1 MGQELRIVMVEDVQ
15 SDAELAE
22 RELKRAG
29 LAVQARRVE
38 REEDFRRELGEFR
51 PHVILSDF
59 SMPQFDG
66 MSALRIACEIVP
78 DVPFIFVSG
87 TLGEDYAIR
96 ALKNGATDYVL
107 KSNLVRLPPTI
118 ERAVSVAAA
127 RAERK
132 REEQLLALEHTV
144 VRHIAD
150 AENASDGLKSVMRSI
165 CETEGWDLGRYFRV
179 DEKVALLRFEESWCA
194 TERPL
199 EEFVERSRETT
210 FAPGVGLLGL
220 AWRSNAP
227 VWSSDTLADPR
238 VVKSDLLLKF
248 EMRGAFTF
256 PVVSEGRPIGVMAF
270 ASCRTREPDEPL
282 LRALGVIGSQI
293 GQFLARQEQQRHVAR
308 LNRIYAVLSGINST
322 IVRVREREELLRE
335 ACRIVVRDGGFRLAW
350 LGLVDAKANRVKP
363 VAWMGAGEDYIGT
376 IPLGLDEKAPGEYGL
391 VGRAVKERKAMIADD
406 RAKDPGVAL
415 DQETLERGFRSLAV
429 LPLFVAEEPAGV
441 LALYADTP
449 GFFDAEDEMRLLLEL
464 AGDIAF
470 ALEHIEKAERLNY
483 LAYYDP
489 LTGLANATLFRER
502 LARFVDAARGAK
514 HKLALGLVDVDR
526 FKTINDSLGR
536 PAGDELLK
544 QIARRIAES
553 VKDPSELAR
562 VAADRF
568 AVVLARIDREDDV
581 ARLTEQRLAQ
591 CFGTPFRVGEAELRI
606 SAKVGLSVF
615 PNDGADAD
623 TLFKNAEAALKK
635 AKETNERY
643 LFYTHQLT
651 ERIAERLSL
660 ENKLR
665 QALERQ
671 EFVLHYQPKVRTD
684 TRRVVGVEALIRW
697 MSPERGLVPPLEFIP
712 LLEETGL
719 IVEVGGWA
727 LEQAV
732 RDHAHWLEQA
742 TIAPRVAVNVS
753 AIQLRRPNFVGI
765 VEAAIKRGAAP
776 HGLDLEITESLLM
789 EEVTANIEKLKALGG
804 LGVCVSIDDFG
815 TGYSSL
821 GYLAKLPVQSLKID
835 RSFIITMLKEPD
847 TMTLVST
854 MISLAR
860 ALRLKVVAEGVDS
873 EEQANF
879 LRRARCDEMQG
890 YLISKPI
897 PRDGITALLRREAT
911 TVRRASASA

>member
-1 MGQELRIVMVEDVQ
+1 MGQELRIVMVEDVE

-29 LAVQARRVE
+29 LAVRARRVE
-38 REEDFRRELGEFR
+38 SEEAFRRELGEFQ
-51 PHVILSDF
+51 PHAILSDF
-59 SMPQFDG
+59 NMPQFDG
-66 MSALRIACEIVP
+66 MSALRIARSTVP

-87 TLGEDYAIR
+87 TLGENYAIQ

-107 KSNLVRLPPTI
+107 KNNLVRLPPVV
-118 ERAVSVAAA
+118 ERAVSESAA
-127 RAERK
+127 RAER
-132 REEQLLALEHTV
+132 RRGEQLLELEHTV

-150 AENASDGLKSVMRSI
+150 ADDASDGLKAVMRSI

-179 DEKVALLRFEESWCA
+179 DEKAALLRFEESWRA
-194 TERPL
+194 TERSL
-199 EEFVERSRETT
+199 EEFEERSREAT

-220 AWRSNAP
+220 AWQSNKP
-227 VWSSDTLADPR
+227 LWSTDTAADPR
-238 VVKSDLLLKF
+238 IVQPELLLKF
-248 EMRGAFTF
+248 EMRGALMF
-256 PVVSEGRPIGVMAF
+256 PVVSQGKPIGVMAF
-270 ASCRTREPDEPL
+270 TSHRTREPDERL
-282 LRALGVIGSQI
+282 LQALRVIGSQI
-293 GQFLARQEQQRHVAR
+293 GQFLTRQEQQRHIAR

-322 IVRVREREELLRE
+322 IVRVRDREELFRE
-335 ACRIVVRDGGFRLAW
+335 ACRIAVQAGGFRLAW
-350 LGLVDAKANRVKP
+350 IGLVGEEADRVKP
-363 VAWMGAGEDYIGT
+363 VAWGGTGEDYIGMM
-376 IPLGLDEKAPGEYGL
+376 PLGLDENLSENFGL
-391 VGRAVKERKAMIADD
+391 AGRAIRERKAMIADD
-406 RAKDPGVAL
+406 MTTDPMVPLRKEAL
-415 DQETLERGFRSLAV
+415 ARGFHSLAI
-429 LPLFVAEEPAGV
+429 LPLVVSDEPIGL

-449 GFFDAEDEMRLLLEL
+449 GFFDAEDEMQLLLEL

-502 LARFVDAARGAK
+502 LARFADAAREAG
-514 HKLALGLVDVDR
+514 HKLALGLVDVDQ

-536 PAGDELLK
+536 TSGDELLK
-544 QIARRIAES
+544 QIARRISEY

-568 AVVLARIDREDDV
+568 AVVLTRIDREDDV

-615 PNDGADAD
+615 PNDGSDAD
-623 TLFKNAEAALKK
+623 TIFKNAEAALKK

-671 EFVLHYQPKVRTD
+671 EFVLHYQPKVRTE
-684 TRRVVGVEALIRW
+684 TRRVIGVEALIRW

-732 RDHAHWLEQA
+732 RDHMHWLEQGV
-742 TIAPRVAVNVS
+742 IVPRVAVNVS
-753 AIQLRRPNFVGI
+753 AIQLRRPNFVSI
-765 VEAAIKRGAAP
+765 VEAAIKGGATP

-789 EEVTANIEKLKALGG
+789 EDITANIEKLKALRT
-804 LGVCVSIDDFG
+804 LGVGVAIDDFG

-860 ALRLKVVAEGVDS
+860 ALRLNVVAEGVDS
-873 EEQANF
+873 EDQANF
-879 LRRARCDEMQG
+879 LRLARCDEMQG
-890 YLISKPI
+890 YLISKPL
-897 PRDGITALLRREAT
+897 PRDSITALLGTKET
-911 TVRRASASA
+911 TPAAAV

>member
-1 MGQELRIVMVEDVQ
+1 MGQELRIVMVEDVEV
-15 SDAELAE
+15 DAELAE

-29 LAVQARRVE
+29 LAVRARRVE
-38 REEDFRRELGEFR
+38 TEEDFRRELGEFQ
-51 PHVILSDF
+51 PQVILSDF
-59 SMPQFDG
+59 NMPRFDG
-66 MSALRIACEIVP
+66 MSALRVARETAP

-107 KSNLVRLPPTI
+107 KNNLVRLPPVV
-118 ERAVSVAAA
+118 ERAVSEAAA
-127 RAERK
+127 RAER
-132 REEQLLALEHTV
+132 RRGEQLLALEHTV

-150 AENASDGLKSVMRSI
+150 ADSASNGLKAIMRSI
-165 CETEGWDLGRYFRV
+165 CETEGWDLGHYFRV
-179 DEKVALLRFEESWCA
+179 DEKAALLRFEESWCA
-194 TERPL
+194 AERPL
-199 EEFVERSRETT
+199 EEFEEQSREAT

-220 AWRSNAP
+220 AWQSNGP
-227 VWSSDTLADPR
+227 LWSTDTAADLRIVP
-238 VVKSDLLLKF
+238 DLLLKF
-248 EMRGAFTF
+248 GMRGAFMF
-256 PVVSEGRPIGVMAF
+256 PVVSQGKPIGVMAF
-270 ASCRTREPDEPL
+270 TSRRTRESDDRL
-282 LRALGVIGSQI
+282 LQAMHVIGSQI
-293 GQFLARQEQQRHVAR
+293 GQFLARQEQQRHIAR

-322 IVRVREREELLRE
+322 IVRVRDREALFHE
-335 ACRIVVRDGGFRLAW
+335 ACRIAVQAGGFHLAW
-350 LGLVDAKANRVKP
+350 IGLVDEKAGRVKP
-363 VAWMGAGEDYIGT
+363 VAWEGTGEDYIGMM
-376 IPLGLDEKAPGEYGL
+376 PLGLDENLSESFGL
-391 VGRAVKERKAMIADD
+391 AGGAVRERKAMIADD
-406 RAKDPGVAL
+406 MTKNPRVHLRKEAL
-415 DQETLERGFRSLAV
+415 ARGFHSLAM
-429 LPLFVAEEPAGV
+429 LPLFVSDEPVGL

-449 GFFDAEDEMRLLLEL
+449 GFFNEEDEMRLLLEL
-464 AGDIAF
+464 AGDIGF

-502 LARFVDAARGAK
+502 LARFIDAAREAG

-544 QIARRIAES
+544 QIARRTSEY

-568 AVVLARIDREDDV
+568 AVVLARIGREDDV
-581 ARLTEQRLAQ
+581 ARLTEQRLAE
-591 CFGTPFRVGEAELRI
+591 CFGTPFQVGEAELRI
-606 SAKVGLSVF
+606 SAKVGIAIF
-615 PNDGADAD
+615 PNDGTDAD

-635 AKETNERY
+635 AKATGERY
-643 LFYTHQLT
+643 LFYTQKMT
-651 ERIAERLSL
+651 ERIAERLAL
-660 ENKLR
+660 ESKLR

-671 EFVLHYQPKVRTD
+671 EFVLHYQPKVETE

-697 MSPERGLVPPLEFIP
+697 MSPKRGLVPPLEFIP

-719 IVEVGGWA
+719 ILEVGGWA

-732 RDHAHWLEQA
+732 RDHAHWREQGVV
-742 TIAPRVAVNVS
+742 APRVAVNVS
-753 AIQLRRPNFVGI
+753 AIQLRRPNFVSL
-765 VEAAIKRGAAP
+765 VEAAIKQGAAP

-789 EEVTANIEKLKALGG
+789 EEIAANIEKLKALRE
-804 LGVCVSIDDFG
+804 LGVSVAIDDFG

-854 MISLAR
+854 MISLGR
-860 ALRLKVVAEGVDS
+860 ALRLKTIAEGVDS
-873 EEQANF
+873 EDQAEF

-890 YLISKPI
+890 YLISKPV
-897 PRDGITALLRREAT
+897 PRDSITALLRAKEVTLAA
-911 TVRRASASA
+911 VA

>member
-1 MGQELRIVMVEDVQ
+1 MGQELRIIMVEDVE
-15 SDAELAE
+15 SDAELVE

-38 REEDFRRELGEFR
+38 REEDFRRELDEFR

-66 MSALRIACEIVP
+66 MSALRIASEIVP

-96 ALKNGATDYVL
+96 ALRNGATDYVL
-107 KSNLVRLPPTI
+107 KNNLVRLPPTI
-118 ERAVSVAAA
+118 ERAVSEAAG
-127 RAERK
+127 RAGRR
-132 REEQLLALEHTV
+132 REEELLALEHAV

-150 AENASDGLKSVMRSI
+150 ADSASIGLKAIMRAI
-165 CETEGWDLGRYFRV
+165 CETERWDVGRYFRA
-179 DEKVALLRFEESWCA
+179 DEKAGALRFSEACNAAGSD
-194 TERPL
+194 
-199 EEFVERSRETT
+199 VERFIEKSRDINY
-210 FAPGVGLLGL
+210 APGVGLAGKVWQSGRPLWVADITRDSRVAQAGL
-220 AWRSNAP
+220 ARDAGIH
-227 VWSSDTLADPR
+227 
-238 VVKSDLLLKF
+238 
-248 EMRGAFTF
+248 GAFVF
-256 PVVSEGRPIGVMAF
+256 PVNTEGKTIGVLAF
-270 ASCRTREPDEPL
+270 NSREVREPEDRL
-282 LRALGVIGSQI
+282 LRAMHLIGSQI
-293 GQFLARQEQQRHVAR
+293 GQFLARQEQQRHIAR

-335 ACRIVVRDGGFRLAW
+335 ACRIVVQAGGFRLAW

-363 VAWMGAGEDYIGT
+363 LAWGGAGEDYIGLM
-376 IPLGLDEKAPGEYGL
+376 PLGLDENAPSEYGL
-391 VGRAVKERKAMIADD
+391 AGRAIKERKAMIVDD
-406 RAKDPGVAL
+406 MAKDTRVAL
-415 DQETLERGFRSLAV
+415 DKQAGERGFRSLAI
-429 LPLFVAEEPAGV
+429 LPLFVAQEPVGV

-502 LARFVDAARGAK
+502 LARFVDAARGSG

-544 QIARRIAES
+544 QIAQRISEY

-568 AVVLARIDREDDV
+568 AVVLARSGREDDV
-581 ARLTEQRLAQ
+581 ARLTERRLTE

-606 SAKVGLSVF
+606 SAKVGLALF

-623 TLFKNAEAALKK
+623 TLYRNAEAALKR

-671 EFVLHYQPKVRTD
+671 EFVLHYQPKVRIE

-732 RDHAHWLEQA
+732 RDHVHWLEQGVIA
-742 TIAPRVAVNVS
+742 TRVAVNVS
-753 AIQLRRPNFVGI
+753 AIQLRRPNFVNI
-765 VEAAIKRGAAP
+765 VETVIKQDATP

-789 EEVTANIEKLKALGG
+789 EEITASIEKLKALRE
-804 LGVCVSIDDFG
+804 LGVSVAIDDFG

-835 RSFIITMLKEPD
+835 RSFIITMLKD
-847 TMTLVST
+847 RDAMTLVST

-860 ALRLKVVAEGVDS
+860 ALRLKVIAEGVDS
-873 EEQANF
+873 EDQANF

-890 YLISKPI
+890 YLIGKPV
-897 PRDGITALLRREAT
+897 PRDSITALLRTEAT
-911 TVRRASASA
+911 PATRRA

>member
-1 MGQELRIVMVEDVQ
+1 MGQELRVVMVEDVE

-29 LAVQARRVE
+29 LAVRARRVQS
-38 REEDFRRELGEFR
+38 EEDFRRELGQFQ
-51 PHVILSDF
+51 PHAILSDF
-59 SMPQFDG
+59 NMPQFDG
-66 MSALRIACEIVP
+66 MSALRIARATVP

-87 TLGEDYAIR
+87 TLGENYAIQ

-107 KSNLVRLPPTI
+107 KNNLVRLPPVI
-118 ERAVSVAAA
+118 ERAVSESAA
-127 RAERK
+127 RAEHR
-132 REEQLLALEHTV
+132 RGEQLLELEHTV
-144 VRHIAD
+144 VRHIAGAD
-150 AENASDGLKSVMRSI
+150 NGSDGLKAVMRSI

-179 DEKVALLRFEESWCA
+179 DEKAALLRFEESWCA
-194 TERPL
+194 TERSL
-199 EEFVERSRETT
+199 EEFEERSREAT

-220 AWRSNAP
+220 AWESNKP
-227 VWSSDTLADPR
+227 LWSTDTAADPR
-238 VVKSDLLLKF
+238 IVQPELLLKF
-248 EMRGAFTF
+248 EMRGAFMF
-256 PVVSEGRPIGVMAF
+256 PVVSQGKPIGVMAF
-270 ASCRTREPDEPL
+270 TSSRTREPDERL
-282 LRALGVIGSQI
+282 LQALHVIGSQI
-293 GQFLARQEQQRHVAR
+293 GQFLARQEQQRHIVR
-308 LNRIYAVLSGINST
+308 LNRIYAVLSGINAT

-335 ACRIVVRDGGFRLAW
+335 ACRIVVRAGGFRLAW
-350 LGLVDAKANRVKP
+350 LGLVDAEANRVKP
-363 VAWMGAGEDYIGT
+363 MAWDGAGEDYIGM
-376 IPLGLDEKAPGEYGL
+376 IPLGLDEKAPGDYGL
-391 VGRAVKERKAMIADD
+391 AGRAVKERKAMIVDDMTADP
-406 RAKDPGVAL
+406 RITLRK
-415 DQETLERGFRSLAV
+415 ETLERGFRSLAI
-429 LPLFVAEEPAGV
+429 LPLVVSDEPIGL

-449 GFFDAEDEMRLLLEL
+449 GFFNEEDEMRLLLEL

-470 ALEHIEKAERLNY
+470 ALEHIEKGERLNY

-502 LARFVDAARGAK
+502 LARFVDAARGAG

-544 QIARRIAES
+544 QIARRMSEY

-562 VAADRF
+562 VVADRF

-581 ARLTEQRLAQ
+581 ARLTEQQLAQ
-591 CFGTPFRVGEAELRI
+591 CFGTPFRVGEAGLRI

-635 AKETNERY
+635 VKETNERY

-651 ERIAERLSL
+651 ERIAERISL

-671 EFVLHYQPKVRTD
+671 EFVLHYQPRVRTE
-684 TRRVVGVEALIRW
+684 TRRVIGVEALIRW
-697 MSPERGLVPPLEFIP
+697 MSPEHGLVPPLEFIP

-719 IVEVGGWA
+719 ILEVGGWA

-732 RDHAHWLEQA
+732 RDHMHWFDQGV
-742 TIAPRVAVNVS
+742 IVPRVAVNVS
-753 AIQLRRPNFVGI
+753 AIQLRRPNFVNI
-765 VEAAIKRGAAP
+765 IEAAIKRGATP
-776 HGLDLEITESLLM
+776 HGLDLEITESVLM
-789 EEVTANIEKLKALGG
+789 EDITATIEKLKALRT
-804 LGVCVSIDDFG
+804 LGVGVSIDDFG

-821 GYLAKLPVQSLKID
+821 GYLAKLPVQALKID
-835 RSFIITMLKEPD
+835 RSFIILMLKEPD

-860 ALRLKVVAEGVDS
+860 AMRLNVVAEGVDS
-873 EEQANF
+873 EDQANF
-879 LRRARCDEMQG
+879 LRLARCDEMQG
-890 YLISKPI
+890 YLISKPV
-897 PRDGITALLRREAT
+897 PRDSITALLRTKETPEA
-911 TVRRASASA
+911 VA